1 MSLNSHFR
9 QLAIPSAMLIAKS
22 HDIPAKGLT

>member
-9 QLAIPSAMLIAKS
+9 ATDQT
-22 HDIPAKGLT
+22 D